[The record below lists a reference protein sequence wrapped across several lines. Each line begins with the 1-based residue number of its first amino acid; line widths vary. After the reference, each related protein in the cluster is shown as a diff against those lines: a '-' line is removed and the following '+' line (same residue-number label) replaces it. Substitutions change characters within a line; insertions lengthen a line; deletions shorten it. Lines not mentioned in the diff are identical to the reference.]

1 MDSNTDISIPWSG
14 WQIVRE
20 LGEGAFGRV
29 YEIER
34 EIAGTKE
41 KAALKIISR
50 PTKAELERDYNNGYT
65 EQTVSKKYTDLLGKC
80 VGEYKMLMEMKVQ
93 TNSCMG

>member
-1 MDSNTDISIPWSG
+1 MESNTDISIPWSG

-50 PTKAELERDYNNGYT
+50 PTNWKEITTMVTRSRPFQKNIQIFLENALANI
-65 EQTVSKKYTDLLGKC
+65 KC
-80 VGEYKMLMEMKVQ
+80 
-93 TNSCMG
+93 

>member
-65 EQTVSKKYTDLLGKC
+65 EQTVSKNIQIFLENALANIKC
-80 VGEYKMLMEMKVQ
+80 
-93 TNSCMG
+93 